1 MQAVGVPVSKLALY
15 TACAGIPPQVSLP
28 VVLDCGTDN
37 QELLDSPFYVGLKQK
52 RIRGEEYR
60 VNCYTSIADC
70 SGMRITVYARLAGQR
85 CREIVGPQSMCTTV
99 TSSYISEHA
108 SELSGAYRSGVLQQ
122 L

>member
-15 TACAGIPPQVSLP
+15 TACAGIPPQISLP

-60 VNCYTSIADC
+60 V
-70 SGMRITVYARLAGQR
+70 RVLLTVR
-85 CREIVGPQSMCTTV
+85 CPNLLNLLTLFTR
-99 TSSYISEHA
+99 
-108 SELSGAYRSGVLQQ
+108 
-122 L
+122 

>member
-1 MQAVGVPVSKLALY
+1 MPVSKLALY

-60 VNCYTSIADC
+60 VSCPKQSLLC
-70 SGMRITVYARLAGQR
+70 LAF
-85 CREIVGPQSMCTTV
+85 CALHMDNFFSA
-99 TSSYISEHA
+99 A
-108 SELSGAYRSGVLQQ
+108 SV
-122 L
+122 